1 VPATTTSAAQAASAA
16 QAPVSALRAQ
26 AAAAEPADSPDPLLA
41 AADPSSVSV
50 DRVDEFLLETVETMS
65 RTFCG
70 LTARGLC
77 LWQGGVY
84 TMVKLL
90 SEDPG
95 LVQEAVRRAEL
106 LWPRILALET
116 LLATPGCPAG
126 VRAFGARFLWLDGVA
141 YRELLCL
148 LSEGQLEFARTYA
161 LRVHGSVHHEKGLG
175 KINHPPLKELSHPA
189 RPPDSSGGG
198 FSSISYS
205 KPPGISLPLGCAR
218 HVGRPGMPTP
228 VNSFQP
234 APLEFQFQ
242 APRTQS
248 SEELKIFSSSCAV
261 SPTKAP
267 RMMS

>member
-1 VPATTTSAAQAASAA
+1 MVGQLSGPHTSLHQWGVIRRAPTTTTLAA
-16 QAPVSALRAQ
+16 QAPVSAPQ
-26 AAAAEPADSPDPLLA
+26 APPSAEEHSEFPDPLLA
-41 AADPSSVSV
+41 ATGPALVSENT
-50 DRVDEFLLETVETMS
+50 VDEFLLETVETMS

-106 LWPRILALET
+106 LWPRILALDT

-126 VRAFGARFLWLDGVA
+126 VRAFGARFLWLDGVV

-161 LRVHGSVHHEKGLG
+161 LRVHGSVHHEKGFRKRKSPTHSG
-175 KINHPPLKELSHPA
+175 TQPPSPA
-189 RPPDSSGGG
+189 TQPPIRVS
-198 FSSISYS
+198 FA
-205 KPPGISLPLGCAR
+205 SLPTRSPWA
-218 HVGRPGMPTP
+218 
-228 VNSFQP
+228 SFQRSF
-234 APLEFQFQ
+234 AQHLRFQ
-242 APRTQS
+242 AI
-248 SEELKIFSSSCAV
+248 ELQ
-261 SPTKAP
+261 
-267 RMMS
+267 